1 MCPCGWQLP
10 GPPSPPASST
20 PRSQE
25 GDAET
30 GASSSQSGMVI
41 RVAPVLGQVRAAS
54 PFPAPQPRGASGAPL
69 FPGASTHWPH
79 GHGQPRLQ
87 QRDHTQAP
95 GQGPG
100 CSPSWAPSSPQ
111 PWASSFPLRGVKPTE
126 VRAPRLRVG
135 RVKGG
140 GRACHIRAPV
150 SAEGATLGHTVKRG
164 RARGACSSDPRE
176 SGRPE
181 GQSPGRRGT

>member
-1 MCPCGWQLP
+1 MAASWPPPPTGLLHPAFPGRRCRNRSFLLTVGDGHQNCSSHGPGEGCLPLPSTPAPWGLRSTLVPRRLHPHPCGQ
-10 GPPSPPASST
+10 
-20 PRSQE
+20 
-25 GDAET
+25 
-30 GASSSQSGMVI
+30 
-41 RVAPVLGQVRAAS
+41 
-54 PFPAPQPRGASGAPL
+54 
-69 FPGASTHWPH
+69 
-79 GHGQPRLQ
+79 GQPRLQ

-111 PWASSFPLRGVKPTE
+111 PWASSFPLWGIKPTG

-140 GRACHIRAPV
+140 GRARHIRAPV
-150 SAEGATLGHTVKRG
+150 SAQGATLGRTAKRG
-164 RARGACSSDPRE
+164 RARGACSSDPGD